1 MLPPMN
7 SPRRQATGV
16 VVVVALG
23 FGVDELRTAVVLV
36 VGATDAVVGNCTQ
49 IRSLFPEPSQSAD
62 VKFNSNPG

>member
-16 VVVVALG
+16 VVVIALG
-23 FGVDELRTAVVLV
+23 FGVDELGTAVVLV
-36 VGATDAVVGNCTQ
+36 VGATDVVVGNCTQ

>member
-23 FGVDELRTAVVLV
+23 FGVDELGTAVLLV
-36 VGATDAVVGNCTQ
+36 VGATDVVGSCTQ
-49 IRSLFPEPSQSAD
+49 IRSLYPEPSQSAD